1 MLSHISK
8 SRYFLAACLVLL
20 PGCVSDPDRHLPA
33 FQNGPVCTYEGVAFS
48 GDFESGRLTACEQTG
63 THQFNLFVRPEDTPI
78 NPSSWYAFSIDAR
91 SQADLGLTLTYI
103 HGKHRYAPQISRDDG
118 LTWSVLPDA
127 PEPGATSATIGV
139 EFRKGRTLIAA
150 QPLFGLDHYR
160 AWLRLAAKKPGVTIQ
175 QIGASE
181 AGRDIETLTFGA
193 EGAPVLV
200 LMGRQHP
207 PEITGALA
215 LEAFVDRLLESDPLA
230 VRFRNGFRVA
240 VAPVL
245 NPDGVAL
252 GQWRHNTRG
261 VDINRDWGPFTQAET
276 RAARDWLAGLGE
288 LAVAMDFHSTW
299 KDTLYTQPDD
309 ADGSRPEFSGALS
322 DRLVQSLGAGAPH
335 RDASHNPDLA
345 TSKTWI
351 HETYKIPAL
360 TYEVGDSTHGDEI
373 IRIARLAAEETMA
386 LLLGEN
392 E

>member
-1 MLSHISK
+1 M
-8 SRYFLAACLVLL
+8 
-20 PGCVSDPDRHLPA
+20 
-33 FQNGPVCTYEGVAFS
+33 
-48 GDFESGRLTACEQTG
+48 
-63 THQFNLFVRPEDTPI
+63 
-78 NPSSWYAFSIDAR
+78 
-91 SQADLGLTLTYI
+91 
-103 HGKHRYAPQISRDDG
+103 
-118 LTWSVLPDA
+118 
-127 PEPGATSATIGV
+127 
-139 EFRKGRTLIAA
+139 
-150 QPLFGLDHYR
+150 
-160 AWLRLAAKKPGVTIQ
+160 
-175 QIGASE
+175 SE
-181 AGRDIETLTFGA
+181 AGRDIEALTFGA

-215 LEAFVDRLLESDPLA
+215 LEAFVGRLLESDPLA
-230 VRFRNGFRVA
+230 VRFRDGFRVA

-276 RAARDWLAGLGE
+276 RAARDWLASLGE

-299 KDTLYTQPDD
+299 KDTLYTQPDG
-309 ADGSRPEFSGALS
+309 ADGSRPEFAGALS
-322 DRLVQSLGAGAPH
+322 DRLVHSLGEGAPH

-360 TYEVGDSTHGDEI
+360 TYEVGDSTPGDET

>member
-1 MLSHISK
+1 MLPRILQFK
-8 SRYFLAACLVLL
+8 CIFTACLVAAT
-20 PGCVSDPDRHLPA
+20 GCATRTD
-33 FQNGPVCTYEGVAFS
+33 FQENPVQDGPVCSYADVVFS
-48 GDFESGRLTACEQTG
+48 GDFESGRLSACEQTG
-63 THQFNLFVRPEDTPI
+63 TDQFTLYFGPEDTPI
-78 NPSSWYAFSIDAR
+78 NPSSWYAFSIDSGA
-91 SQADLGLTLTYI
+91 QAELELKLEYI
-103 HGKHRYAPQISRDDG
+103 HGKHRYTPKISRDAG
-118 LTWSVLPDA
+118 RTWAVLGDD
-127 PEPGATSATIGV
+127 PGSKGDVTTLRVGV
-139 EFRKGRTLIAA
+139 SKGRTLIAA

-160 AWLRLAAKKPGVTIQ
+160 AWLQGAAMKQDIAYQ
-175 QIGASE
+175 QIGVSE
-181 AGRDIETLTFGA
+181 AGRDIEALTFGA

-230 VRFRNGFRVA
+230 VRFRTGFRVA

-261 VDINRDWGPFTQAET
+261 VDLNRDWGPFTQSET